1 LICPFFRGE
10 KEKDLVKMTSDTRR
24 PFNEIRRQDRAKDEA
39 WIKTFLHRTHFGSLA
54 TVCDGQPFIVA
65 RNHAYDEAA
74 HAIYLHGAVKG
85 RTYENVQAGGP
96 VCFSVSEM
104 GRLLPAKKAIN
115 FGVEYS
121 GVVVFGRAVIVTD
134 PAEAKHG
141 LQLLLDKH
149 FPHLQAGED
158 YEPITD
164 ASLKATAVFRIDI
177 ESWSGKQGSS

>member
-1 LICPFFRGE
+1 
-10 KEKDLVKMTSDTRR
+10 MTSDKGR
-24 PFNEIRRQDRAKDEA
+24 PLNEIRRKKQAMDDA
-39 WIKTFLHRTHFGSLA
+39 WIKAFLHRAQFGSLA
-54 TVCDGQPFIVA
+54 TVHDGQPFIVA

-74 HAIYLHGAVKG
+74 HAIYLHGAVQG

-96 VCFSVSEM
+96 ICFSVSEM
-104 GRLLPAKKAIN
+104 GRLQPAKKAVN

-134 PAEAKHG
+134 PAETKHC

-149 FPHLQAGED
+149 FPHLQSGED

-164 ASLKATAVFRIDI
+164 ADLKRTAVIRIDI
-177 ESWSGKQGSS
+177 ESWSGKQESS